1 MFFAAFCFV
10 ILIMCIR
17 CDESNDC
24 HNFDKKET
32 SLMIKQGRT
41 TILKQWAPFMDL

>member
-1 MFFAAFCFV
+1 MYFASFCFD
-10 ILIMCIR
+10 ILIMRFR
-17 CDESNDC
+17 CDESNDW

-41 TILKQWAPFMDL
+41 VILKQWAPLMDL